1 MRSHI
6 LAAVVSVGSVA
17 AVTGVVFALR
27 PVAPV
32 LSLGVLYVVAVVTV
46 AMLFGLAYAIPV
58 SIASMLAFNFFFLP
72 PVHTFALRDSANWVA
87 LGVYV
92 ATGVAVSE
100 LATRSRRRARDAEQ
114 REREATF
121 LAEASA
127 TLLEAERVA
136 ERLKDVGAGAGAVLG
151 LRRARIELESLR
163 RPEPGET
170 AYDLDVGRRHVGR
183 LFFESGHADTAA
195 RERILPALASLLAVA
210 GERERLARAALEAET
225 LRRSDAVKTA
235 VLRSVSHDLRSP
247 ITAIRAAADGLAGGL
262 ELGAADRTELLSTI
276 SEEAARLERL
286 VKNLIDLSRLEAGA
300 ARPRPELWT
309 LDELIAR
316 SLAAVDEP
324 ADRIHVELVGGP
336 FATLVDA
343 AQIERALVNVVEN
356 ALKFSPGPVHVIG
369 AAEEDRVLVS
379 VRDHGPGLDPRE
391 IERIF
396 EPFELGRA
404 ASATGTGLGLA
415 IAAGFAQANGAT
427 LSAAPAAD
435 DGTIFTLA
443 LPRAELPVGVR
454 T

>member
-1 MRSHI
+1 
-6 LAAVVSVGSVA
+6 
-17 AVTGVVFALR
+17 
-27 PVAPV
+27 
-32 LSLGVLYVVAVVTV
+32 
-46 AMLFGLAYAIPV
+46 
-58 SIASMLAFNFFFLP
+58 MLAFNFFFLP

-92 ATGVAVSE
+92 ATAVAVSE

-127 TLLEAERVA
+127 SLLEAEHVA
-136 ERLKDVGAGAGAVLG
+136 ARLRDVSAGAGAVLG

-163 RPEPGET
+163 RPDAGEA

-183 LFFESGHADTAA
+183 LFFESGQADAA
-195 RERILPALASLLAVA
+195 SRKRVLPALASLLAVA
-210 GERERLARAALEAET
+210 GERERLAHAALEAET

-262 ELGAADRTELLSTI
+262 DLALGDRDELLTTI

-309 LDELIAR
+309 LDDLIAH
-316 SLAAVDEP
+316 SLASIDEP
-324 ADRIHVELVGGP
+324 TGRIHVELAGGP

-356 ALKFSPGPVHVIG
+356 ALKFSPGAVEITG
-369 AAEEDRVLVS
+369 AAEEDRVLIS

-404 ASATGTGLGLA
+404 ASSTGTGLGLA
-415 IAAGFAQANGAT
+415 IAAGFAQANGANLT
-427 LSAAPAAD
+427 AAQAP
-435 DGTIFTLA
+435 DGGTVFTLA
-443 LPRAELPVGVR
+443 LPRAELPVEVR